1 MDLSLFGI
9 VNNIRKLTNENFGQE
24 DGSETFKK
32 LTAFEGMLI
41 VVSLIVAISL
51 LIWAIVVLSTFQL
64 PQEILILSIVLLF
77 LTGPVIPLVLA
88 YVFRNKKL

>member
-1 MDLSLFGI
+1 MKILDKKMATERLK
-9 VNNIRKLTNENFGQE
+9 NLT
-24 DGSETFKK
+24 TF
-32 LTAFEGMLI
+32 EVILI
-41 VVSLIVAISL
+41 IISLIVAISL
-51 LIWAIVVLSTFQL
+51 LIWAIVVLSTFKL